1 MATLLDAVH
10 VLQVW
15 GFYTVIL
22 PFFLVAAIVYGVL
35 AKLKP
40 FGERQGVNIIISIVV
55 GLIFISFTKAV
66 TFVSSLIPMLTA
78 MFVVLLLIIMIFVFM
93 GVPYETIG
101 QAMKSPAGYG
111 IMIVMFVLF
120 IFMAISAAFPETYYI
135 THPEATP
142 NATAL
147 GTPAPGT
154 NPSYDVFVATT
165 KLIYNPV
172 IVSLII
178 MMIIFAV
185 AAYYITY
192 VPKAKG

>member
-22 PFFLVAAIVYGVL
+22 PFFLVAAIVYGML
-35 AKLKP
+35 AKFKP
-40 FGERQGVNIIISIVV
+40 FGERREINIIIAIVI

-66 TFVSSLIPMLTA
+66 TFLYNLIPMLTA
-78 MFVVLLLIIMIFVFM
+78 LFVVLLLIIMVFM
-93 GVPYETIG
+93 FIGVPAESIG

-111 IMIVMFVLF
+111 VLIVMVVLF
-120 IFMAISAAFPETYYI
+120 VFMAISAAFPETYYI
-135 THPEATP
+135 THPEAIP

-147 GTPAPGT
+147 GVPAPGES
-154 NPSYDVFVATT
+154 PSYDVFVATT

-192 VPKAKG
+192 TPKSK